1 MRASSRAAIP
11 RKARRDA
18 RVDGFRAPAGGRMLD
33 TRVLGVHD
41 FPSGIVDALEPQR
54 LRLLVELKRRGSIS
68 AAAEACRMGQPSAT
82 KHLKTLEAAVGEKLV
97 ERDGRASRLT
107 EAGDVV
113 AAHAQRVLDTLE
125 GMQAELRALRGAELG
140 TLTLAASTTPGSYV
154 LPSILE
160 CFAERH
166 PRVDV
171 DVVIGSSR
179 WVAERVARREVS
191 LGLAGELDW
200 PDGVVAEPFLD
211 DEVIGI
217 AAPGRVRLRGGRA
230 SVQDIG
236 ALTLLVREVGSS
248 TRAVAERHLARA
260 GYRPA
265 KRWELDS
272 SEGIKRSVRAG
283 LGIGYVSR
291 LVVQEELDRGEV
303 EAFALD
309 GAGSMRR
316 SVYLLRPDGRDP
328 VPAERAFIQTL
339 CACCSASV
347 AGCTVAPD

>member
-1 MRASSRAAIP
+1 MA
-11 RKARRDA
+11 
-18 RVDGFRAPAGGRMLD
+18 
-33 TRVLGVHD
+33 
-41 FPSGIVDALEPQR
+41 FPIGIVDALEPQR
-54 LRLLVELKRRGSIS
+54 LRLLVEVRRRGSIT
-68 AAAEACRMGQPSAT
+68 AAADACRTGQPSAT
-82 KHLKTLEAAVGEKLV
+82 KYLQTLEAAVGEKLV
-97 ERDGRASRLT
+97 ERNGRASRLT
-107 EAGDVV
+107 EAGEIV
-113 AAHAQRVLDTLE
+113 AAYAQRVLDTLD
-125 GMQAELRALRGAELG
+125 GMQEELRALRGAELG

-191 LGLAGELDW
+191 LGLAGELGW
-200 PDGVVAEPFLD
+200 PDGVLAEPFLD

-217 AAPGRVRLRGGRA
+217 AAPGRLRLTRGGRA
-230 SVQDIG
+230 SIDAIASQ
-236 ALTLLVREVGSS
+236 TLLVREPGSS
-248 TRAVAERHLARA
+248 TRAVAERYLARV

-283 LGIGYVSR
+283 LGIGFVSR
-291 LVVQEELDRGEV
+291 LVVEEELERGEL
-303 EAFALD
+303 EAFAIE

-339 CACCSASV
+339 CSCCSASV
-347 AGCTVAPD
+347 AGCTVEPTRA